1 MIRISII
8 PMPPPKPPPKSSP
21 PSRPPS
27 SRPPSIPPIMPP
39 QPGRGCDGDTAG
51 EDGWLGETGLEPGR
65 AGEE

>member
-1 MIRISII
+1 M
-8 PMPPPKPPPKSSP
+8 
-21 PSRPPS
+21 
-27 SRPPSIPPIMPP
+27 PPIMPP